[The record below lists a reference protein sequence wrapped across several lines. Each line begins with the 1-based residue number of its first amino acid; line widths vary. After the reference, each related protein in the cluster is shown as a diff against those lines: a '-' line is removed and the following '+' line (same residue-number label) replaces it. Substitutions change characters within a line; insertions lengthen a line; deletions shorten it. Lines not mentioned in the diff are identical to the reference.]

1 MSARAWGRFAFF
13 NFLKPSIRSVFG
25 RVIFILESEGIFLR
39 LASNSCIISGWELI
53 SWKLPPKK
61 VLLIKKKEEEYSND
75 SLDEVS
81 IIEEDD
87 IGDIKY
93 DSYDKDPAEKFTLQ
107 ISTVTTHSNC
117 NDTKEE
123 KTD

>member
-1 MSARAWGRFAFF
+1 MARAWVRFVSF
-13 NFLKPSIRSVFG
+13 NFLKASMRSLSV
-25 RVIFILESEGIFLR
+25 RVILISKNHGIFLR